1 MLALQDRKNVECCF
15 LLVVVAF
22 CFARQRRPRARKLY
36 GGRSQEGK
44 RIKIILVL
52 KKKEEEQASHFLPFF
67 FLSDGPLVVDDFSY
81 LEGSAVW
88 NAPFLLCVM
97 LSSCSCWRIKRE
109 SIFRLR
115 KIATGKDW
123 ERIIMFLFCCLNGTE
138 LRNQSMKGGHVNK
151 VYVSHCWR
159 PDLKATFRCCCL

>member
-67 FLSDGPLVVDDFSY
+67 F
-81 LEGSAVW
+81 
-88 NAPFLLCVM
+88 FLMGLWSSM
-97 LSSCSCWRIKRE
+97 IFHIWRGRQFGTRLSSC
-109 SIFRLR
+109 
-115 KIATGKDW
+115 A
-123 ERIIMFLFCCLNGTE
+123 
-138 LRNQSMKGGHVNK
+138 
-151 VYVSHCWR
+151 
-159 PDLKATFRCCCL
+159 

>member
-1 MLALQDRKNVECCF
+1 MLKLWSDKTKLNYTERAGGRTKKKKELTEGSLNNNKYIIYCIGKKRKEMLALQDRKNVECCF

-97 LSSCSCWRIKRE
+97 LSSCS
-109 SIFRLR
+109 
-115 KIATGKDW
+115 
-123 ERIIMFLFCCLNGTE
+123 
-138 LRNQSMKGGHVNK
+138 
-151 VYVSHCWR
+151 
-159 PDLKATFRCCCL
+159 